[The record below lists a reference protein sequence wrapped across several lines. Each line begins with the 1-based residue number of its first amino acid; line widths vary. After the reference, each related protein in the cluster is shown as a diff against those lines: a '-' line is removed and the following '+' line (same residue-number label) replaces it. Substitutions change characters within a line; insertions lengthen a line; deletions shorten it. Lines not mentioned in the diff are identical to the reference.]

1 MFKDNNLFYNR
12 KVISEEYLYTI
23 SVKKSRHGRMKKRL
37 TNVNVFSRGIRRRSA
52 FTDGVAAV
60 RRMVLLDAALKIS
73 LTVLNQ
79 ALTEID

>member
-1 MFKDNNLFYNR
+1 
-12 KVISEEYLYTI
+12 
-23 SVKKSRHGRMKKRL
+23 MKKRL

-52 FTDGVAAV
+52 FTDGIAAV